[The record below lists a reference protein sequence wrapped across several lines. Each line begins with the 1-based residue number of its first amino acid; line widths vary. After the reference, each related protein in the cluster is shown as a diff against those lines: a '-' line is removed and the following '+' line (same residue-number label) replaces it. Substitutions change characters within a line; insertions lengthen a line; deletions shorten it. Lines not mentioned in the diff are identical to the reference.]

1 MMKWPQFVFIGKA
14 YFRSSSGMK
23 FNNDI
28 DTISVCRKSTSRNR
42 SGMTFN
48 EKFPTVMFQV
58 KGSVHK
64 ITGMKFNDQVS
75 LICVH
80 GQIMSWT

>member
-1 MMKWPQFVFIGKA
+1 MTSTQLVFVGRA
-14 YFRSSSGMK
+14 RLG
-23 FNNDI
+23 
-28 DTISVCRKSTSRNR
+28 NR